1 MNVEA
6 KTTRRTIVE
15 LRSKVA
21 ELQFDNT
28 KKEKML
34 NIVKEDLIDSRRE
47 LQKIIAGKNAP
58 LKLRRLEMI

>member
-1 MNVEA
+1 VRMNVEA

-58 LKLRRLEMI
+58 